1 MLFRIVGH
9 WLLESSFVWLNLFLS
24 NNRDQ
29 LWKTEGAGCL
39 TLCCGSSHCFRS
51 MRFSLPGRLW
61 RGSRHVVH
69 GLNSA
74 SSEKAVGEGW
84 KVGSGE
90 SGEELLSN
98 LRIWFTGAFRGKSL
112 YLHLWFTSSSP
123 HLLPSVQ
130 SDLCLF
136 KIQPSLSDSVPA
148 VSHPPGLTNPSPVSS
163 LGLVGVIHK
172 ETPGE
177 EEDVLSRVY

>member
-1 MLFRIVGH
+1 MVR
-9 WLLESSFVWLNLFLS
+9 
-24 NNRDQ
+24 
-29 LWKTEGAGCL
+29 
-39 TLCCGSSHCFRS
+39 
-51 MRFSLPGRLW
+51 
-61 RGSRHVVH
+61 

-90 SGEELLSN
+90 LGEELLSN
-98 LRIWFTGAFRGKSL
+98 LRIWFTGAFIGKSL
-112 YLHLWFTSSSP
+112 HLPLWFTSSSP

-177 EEDVLSRVY
+177 EKDAGSISVCEEGWEEMLLPEVGEWSSSSLMTPAPDFPPVGSVP